1 MKLKVTD
8 LGYSIGDTKIL
19 QGIGIEVHKGQFV
32 GVIGPNGSG
41 KSTFLRNVYRAV
53 TPTIG
58 TVFLDGE
65 DLQKLSY
72 RESALKMSVLRQENS
87 SDFDYTVKEIV
98 MMGRS
103 PYHGLLD
110 SETADDE
117 RIVLDAIRRVG
128 MEDAVGRSIAT
139 LSGGEKQRILFARAL
154 AQNTS
159 FLILDEPTNHL
170 DIYYQLQIMELVKSL
185 GITVLSA
192 IHDLE
197 LACRYCDY
205 IYVLNQGRI
214 FAHGT
219 PRAIMT
225 PELIASVFC
234 VHAEVSTD
242 SKDNTLTIRYL
253 STVSSQSF

>member
-1 MKLKVTD
+1 MKLKVND
-8 LGYSIGDTKIL
+8 LGYGIGDKQIIQEIRL
-19 QGIGIEVHKGQFV
+19 EVQEGQFV

-53 TPTIG
+53 DPTSG
-58 TVFLDGE
+58 TIFLDGE
-65 DLQKLSY
+65 DIRKLSY
-72 RESALKMSVLRQENS
+72 RQSALKMSVLRQENS

-117 RIVLDAIRRVG
+117 QIVLDAIRRVG
-128 MEDAVGRSIAT
+128 MEDAAERSIAT

-205 IYVLNQGRI
+205 IYVLKQGRI

-219 PRAIMT
+219 PSTVIT
-225 PELIASVFC
+225 PELIASVFR

-253 STVSSQSF
+253 AAV